1 MRSVLWRGCRVAVA
15 VHLSA
20 ADPLCRVLWGVGCAL
35 TAPTPHL
42 CAPRQKKPATW
53 SPTPLLHPPSCTAVR
68 EASQGLGGWGRP
80 RAACALV
87 GTHKGTLDASPPPP
101 ASGEEPLRRRP
112 GRGWTALPDS
122 IRQKDAGLTVSG
134 KTPISGRAVASLSGG
149 LERRLGT
156 PGPPSLQSG
165 PVAASSWRLP
175 GPASSRRCAQPPGT
189 GVWVPLGHGVAL
201 HLSWSQRWVN
211 E

>member
-156 PGPPSLQSG
+156 R
-165 PVAASSWRLP
+165 VCRAAPWPRPAGVSQDLP
-175 GPASSRRCAQPPGT
+175 RPDAAHSPRHRC
-189 GVWVPLGHGVAL
+189 LGAAGAWGCLAL
-201 HLSWSQRWVN
+201 ELESALG
-211 E
+211 